1 MVKWDVTIYETLTEL
16 KTAVEMID
24 NTVNILIIPIFKDN
38 RQQYML
44 AVGDELSVIIDGG
57 DA

>member
-1 MVKWDVTIYETLTEL
+1 MVKWDVTIYESLTEL
-16 KTAVEMID
+16 ETAIESID
-24 NTVNILIIPIFKDN
+24 NTVNIYIVPIFKDN

>member
-1 MVKWDVTIYETLTEL
+1 MVKWNVTIYESLTEL
-16 KTAVEMID
+16 ETAIESID
-24 NTVNILIIPIFKDN
+24 NTVNIYIVPIFKDN

-44 AVGDELSVIIDGG
+44 AVGDELLVIIDGG

>member
-16 KTAVEMID
+16 ETAIESID
-24 NTVNILIIPIFKDN
+24 NTVNIYIVPIFKDN

>member
-1 MVKWDVTIYETLTEL
+1 MVKWNVTIYETLTEL
-16 KTAVEMID
+16 ETAIESID

>member
-1 MVKWDVTIYETLTEL
+1 MVKWDVTIYESLTEL
-16 KTAVEMID
+16 ETAIELID
-24 NTVNILIIPIFKDN
+24 NTVNIYIVPIFKDK